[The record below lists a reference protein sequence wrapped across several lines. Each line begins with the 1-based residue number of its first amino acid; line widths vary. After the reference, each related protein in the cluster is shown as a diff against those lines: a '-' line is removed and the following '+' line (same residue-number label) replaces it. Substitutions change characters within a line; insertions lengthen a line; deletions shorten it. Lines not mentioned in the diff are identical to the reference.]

1 MQYQGGPYFKEGPKE
16 WAYSCVLKDQWRLID
31 GTQLYHIKRDP
42 AQRKDISA
50 NHPEVVKQLR
60 TYYPPFWN
68 SVSLR
73 MKPVSIDV
81 GNPAENPTT
90 LCSQDW
96 YMPTGNPPWN
106 FGTIRKLP
114 RVTGPWKIDVKQ
126 AGRYR
131 LTLRQF
137 PAEADIAV
145 NAVRAKVQISGQV
158 KESSVTPGTKGV
170 VFEMNLPAGSTELRT
185 WLYDEEGSAGGAY
198 FTEVEALNR

>member
-1 MQYQGGPYFKEGPKE
+1 
-16 WAYSCVLKDQWRLID
+16 
-31 GTQLYHIKRDP
+31 
-42 AQRKDISA
+42 
-50 NHPEVVKQLR
+50 
-60 TYYPPFWN
+60 
-68 SVSLR
+68 